1 MTLLDIEEEYTLRKL
16 LEDPNE
22 MVLDRSTSTL
32 ESDQMILRV
41 DFSMIRRESGFIS
54 GLVAV
59 LHDVTEQEKQN
70 GNVVNS
76 SLMFPM
82 NFVHR

>member
-1 MTLLDIEEEYTLRKL
+1 
-16 LEDPNE
+16 
-22 MVLDRSTSTL
+22 
-32 ESDQMILRV
+32 
-41 DFSMIRRESGFIS
+41 MIRRESGFIS